1 MPLPITLSEIAPRI
15 SAGAFILNSG
25 LGKRGADAQTAAA
38 LHGFASG
45 TYPILKNLQPGQ
57 FVSLLSKS
65 EIAVGAILLTPFV
78 PTAVAGAA
86 LTAFSGGLLGLYLR
100 TPGMRKP
107 GSLAPTE
114 QGLAIAK
121 DSWLLGIGIGLADPR
136 HGGPAAPERAQGRQ
150 DAGRRGQ
157 GRTKEGA
164 GPAPERR
171 RLTDR
176 SGNFRAPVNR
186 ERLGAVMHWC
196 RNVAGPLRSCPCPLG
211 SIPVTALFP
220 AWQEDSPSWHWRSG
234 R

>member
-25 LGKRGADAQTAAA
+25 LGKRGADEQTAAG
-38 LHGFASG
+38 LHGFAAG
-45 TYPILKNLQPGQ
+45 TYPFLKNLQPNQ
-57 FVSLLSKS
+57 FVSLLSTS

-121 DSWLLGIGIGLADPR
+121 DSWLLGIGIGLLTRGTVDRQPRRERKAARMLAAAD
-136 HGGPAAPERAQGRQ
+136 EQAQGKKKGP
-150 DAGRRGQ
+150 GRR
-157 GRTKEGA
+157 
-164 GPAPERR
+164 
-171 RLTDR
+171 
-176 SGNFRAPVNR
+176 
-186 ERLGAVMHWC
+186 
-196 RNVAGPLRSCPCPLG
+196 RNVGG
-211 SIPVTALFP
+211 
-220 AWQEDSPSWHWRSG
+220 
-234 R
+234 